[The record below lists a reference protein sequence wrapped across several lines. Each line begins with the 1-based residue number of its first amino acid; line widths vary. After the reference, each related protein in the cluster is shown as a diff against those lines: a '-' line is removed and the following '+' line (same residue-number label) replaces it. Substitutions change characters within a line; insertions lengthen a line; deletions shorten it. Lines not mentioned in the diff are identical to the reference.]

1 MGGDRGSAR
10 AGHGH
15 SQKPEC
21 EQENTLTTHTRT
33 RGCWDC
39 EPGSSHDA
47 AAAEAAT
54 MSGGHSWRR
63 APQSL
68 PRPQVRGSDPARPG
82 REQRPLGRTAG
93 PGSDRQSGARPVPS
107 SRGPLAPHPRPGPLL
122 NPHQA
127 QTGRQHPRPGPARR
141 SRPPVSPPAPR
152 RPPSPHLLTSP
163 PAGPQQLCQAP
174 ASHPAPAL
182 CGRVGPVHSAAARAP
197 GGRREP
203 GGGSGQGGGR
213 PLAGRGEGGGGL
225 RRRRRVGSARVRA
238 PRRGVRAL
246 GGGGAHGP
254 AWPRMGWGRA

>member
-21 EQENTLTTHTRT
+21 EQENTLTTHPRT

-54 MSGGHSWRR
+54 MSGGHGWRR

-93 PGSDRQSGARPVPS
+93 SGQRSTVRSSPRALLPRSSCTPSPAGPPPQPTPGSDRAPTPPARPVAPGRPS
-107 SRGPLAPHPRPGPLL
+107 
-122 NPHQA
+122 
-127 QTGRQHPRPGPARR
+127 ARR
-141 SRPPVSPPAPR
+141 P
-152 RPPSPHLLTSP
+152 L
-163 PAGPQQLCQAP
+163 
-174 ASHPAPAL
+174 
-182 CGRVGPVHSAAARAP
+182 
-197 GGRREP
+197 
-203 GGGSGQGGGR
+203 GGR
-213 PLAGRGEGGGGL
+213 PRLTFSRL
-225 RRRRRVGSARVRA
+225 RRQGRNNSARR
-238 PRRGVRAL
+238 PRPTRR
-246 GGGGAHGP
+246 
-254 AWPRMGWGRA
+254 PRSAAG